1 MKFAFTILIDSFL
14 SLFITA
20 EQMRSF
26 VMTRCFDETENKNI
40 ILDGRDEFL
49 TFSLQKAAEKWILDE
64 EEGEYHP
71 PIVVGV
77 VGAAHI
83 PGIMKNWGLVTETD
97 IKQLLESY
105 DC

>member
-1 MKFAFTILIDSFL
+1 MI
-14 SLFITA
+14 
-20 EQMRSF
+20 
-26 VMTRCFDETENKNI
+26 RCHDETETENKKKDI
-40 ILDGRDEFL
+40 LLDGRDEFL

-64 EEGEYHP
+64 EKGEYHP

-83 PGIMKNWGLVTETD
+83 PGIVKNWGLVTENN

-105 DC
+105 NCDLKNFDINKEREIVVENK